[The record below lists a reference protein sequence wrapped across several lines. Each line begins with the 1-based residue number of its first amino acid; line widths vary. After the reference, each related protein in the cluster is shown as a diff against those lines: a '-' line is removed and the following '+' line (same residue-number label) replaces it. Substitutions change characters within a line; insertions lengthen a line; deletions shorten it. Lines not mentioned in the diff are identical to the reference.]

1 MKRRVRLANCTM
13 HPQNDYL
20 DAFRALGYDVD
31 PRPLLRTCAGAEDAK
46 AAACEALKAAA
57 AQDAEGILLGG
68 RTDMCVY
75 AAMLA
80 VMGGFKVF
88 VAETERI
95 RDAND
100 AFVFNLKGVTQV
112 DIAEAVDEYDNL
124 LGAAVVGV
132 PDPPAT
138 ISDDMKAINTFQWLV
153 DNRPLEVAA
162 RHKLH
167 YGKRVYS
174 AAVNGAGL
182 DVLDDDTNEI
192 IATVDKTTEQ

>member
-1 MKRRVRLANCTM
+1 MRKIRLANLTM
-13 HPQNDYL
+13 HPQDDYL

-75 AAMLA
+75 TAILA
-80 VMGGFKVF
+80 VMGGFRVF

-112 DIAEAVDEYDNL
+112 DITEAVDEYDNL

-153 DNRPLEVAA
+153 DNRPLETAA
-162 RHKLH
+162 CYKLPF
-167 YGKRVYS
+167 GKRVYS